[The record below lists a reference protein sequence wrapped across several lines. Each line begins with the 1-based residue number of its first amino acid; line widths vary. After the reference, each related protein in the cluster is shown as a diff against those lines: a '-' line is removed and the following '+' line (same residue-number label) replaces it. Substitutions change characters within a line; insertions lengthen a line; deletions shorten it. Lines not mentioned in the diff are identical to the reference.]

1 MKIEEIQRALI
12 ALGKDLGTSGPSG
25 KGDDGRWGRRSI
37 AATKAFQAD
46 QGLRETGVVDRQTL
60 DRLFPVASAKPTIL
74 VPWYAEA
81 RRKMGL
87 HEVRNRSALM
97 AWLRSDGKT
106 LGDPAKLPWCG
117 DFVETCIALTLPEE
131 RMVAN
136 PYYALNWLQFG
147 VPLAVPAIGAVLVFK
162 RPGGG
167 HVGFYA
173 GERSDA
179 YRVLGGNQSNQVSE
193 TWISKVRC
201 VGIRWPSTAP
211 APNGG
216 RVSVATGGALSTNEA

>member
-1 MKIEEIQRALI
+1 MKIDEIQRALI
-12 ALGKDLGTSGPSG
+12 ARGYDLGKGGPSG
-25 KGDDGRWGRRSI
+25 KGDDGRWGRLSI
-37 AATKAFQAD
+37 AGTKAFQAAE
-46 QGLRETGVVDRQTL
+46 GLKVTGVADAGTL
-60 DRLFPVASAKPTIL
+60 TRLFPSAVTKPAPIP
-74 VPWYAEA
+74 PWYAEA

-87 HEVRNRSALM
+87 HEVRNRSVLM

-147 VPLAVPAIGAVLVFK
+147 MPLAIPAIGAVLVFK
-162 RPGGG
+162 RTGGG

-193 TWISKVRC
+193 TWVEKARC
-201 VGIRWPSTAP
+201 QGIRWPSTAA
-211 APNGG
+211 APSGG
-216 RVSVATGGALSTNEA
+216 RVMVSASGALSTNEA